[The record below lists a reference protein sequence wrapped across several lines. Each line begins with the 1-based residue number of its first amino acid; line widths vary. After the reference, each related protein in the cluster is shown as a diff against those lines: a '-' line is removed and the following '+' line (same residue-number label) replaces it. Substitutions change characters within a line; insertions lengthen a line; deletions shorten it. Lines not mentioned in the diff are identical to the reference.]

1 MANRTMNIMKR
12 RITMEPM
19 LELAKS
25 LVWWA
30 GSTVAGLL
38 VLDLGWRRERV
49 ELVIMQPSNYISEC
63 SVSHIN
69 VYGLVT

>member
-38 VLDLGWRRERV
+38 VLDLDWRREGR
-49 ELVIMQPSNYISEC
+49 IGHNA
-63 SVSHIN
+63 
-69 VYGLVT
+69 TF